1 MHAVTVHFVNTYLW
15 KNKYIL
21 SDIYILLFQI
31 LGVNE
36 VPLNR
41 LSHQTSQQNCVRKGI
56 CRGLESQVVFLTE
69 TFIKKSNSKYSVII
83 KKCLRRMVFIRQL

>member
-1 MHAVTVHFVNTYLW
+1 M
-15 KNKYIL
+15 
-21 SDIYILLFQI
+21 

-69 TFIKKSNSKYSVII
+69 TFKKKTNSKYSVII
-83 KKCLRRMVFIRQL
+83 KKCLRRMVLYVSCNVSKAKNIHV